1 MWFSAALPCDASSAT
16 SWPVWCWHRA
26 GSGWKPRRT
35 QRLGPASLPMSP
47 FRIVGIL
54 RWCPDADELWHCFS
68 LDVLDEGVELV
79 VDGVEPHLNM
89 ALNNS
94 SQFTSSPDWWSKR
107 GAQKPA
113 SIHHTPSAEKVT
125 SISYSHSSW
134 TLAFHSNFNWSIQSE
149 KFSMTLLF
157 WLWQFHSIIYVCII
171 TLDFIHKSCSH
182 GNYSIHPLIHQ
193 DYSCNLVL
201 AWSRL
206 LQLHNATFTSNIHL
220 KYFTAN

>member
-1 MWFSAALPCDASSAT
+1 MT
-16 SWPVWCWHRA
+16 
-26 GSGWKPRRT
+26 
-35 QRLGPASLPMSP
+35 
-47 FRIVGIL
+47 GI
-54 RWCPDADELWHCFS
+54 RHT
-68 LDVLDEGVELV
+68 LV
-79 VDGVEPHLNM
+79 KM

-94 SQFTSSPDWWSKR
+94 SYFTSSPDWRSRR

-134 TLAFHSNFNWSIQSE
+134 TFAFHSLRSIQSE

-182 GNYSIHPLIHQ
+182 GNYSIHPLILQ

-201 AWSRL
+201 TWSRL
-206 LQLHNATFTSNIHL
+206 LHNATFTSNIHL